1 MDKIPKVIHYCWFG
15 GNEKPKLINKCME
28 TWKRYLKDYEIM
40 EWNEENFNIDICG
53 FTKEAYEDKKWA
65 FVSDYCRLWVLY
77 NYGGI
82 YLDTDIEI
90 LKPLDDLL
98 YNKSFTGVEEED
110 QIAFGIWGCRRQD
123 KFLGEILEYYNLIN
137 YSEYKGNLQGLAI
150 PIHIT
155 NMAKKLGYIKNQDS
169 ISYYGDD
176 VAVYPKDYFYP
187 KRHAW
192 EELKIT
198 KNTYTIHH
206 YEGTWRKPHQILR
219 SKTKELLMNAI
230 RYFR

>member
-1 MDKIPKVIHYCWFG
+1 M
-15 GNEKPKLINKCME
+15 
-28 TWKRYLKDYEIM
+28 
-40 EWNEENFNIDICG
+40 
-53 FTKEAYEDKKWA
+53 
-65 FVSDYCRLWVLY
+65 
-77 NYGGI
+77 
-82 YLDTDIEI
+82 
-90 LKPLDDLL
+90 
-98 YNKSFTGVEEED
+98 
-110 QIAFGIWGCRRQD
+110 
-123 KFLGEILEYYNLIN
+123 IN

-192 EELKIT
+192 EESKIT